1 MIEFA
6 LIGLVVTLV
15 LVMVYARR
23 TRSKWPS
30 DLKRLHPG
38 VANKAEWMAPDDVL
52 HAVQAD
58 YLHAQRW
65 IAETMLAG
73 YAKFT
78 DEAPRYFTGSYLKR
92 QQKLAALHLKSNPRG
107 QRYIG
112 VLRCEHKIRIRHFSD
127 DGLECYLLDRQ
138 MNRAIVTYDYPCLNP
153 ISTQA
158 LDQGAYVYRM
168 IFDRKERHWKI
179 EDFVQQLPL
188 GWEEQVISNDSI
200 RLDESLPAAAGRDL

>member
-6 LIGLVVTLV
+6 LIGLVVTVV
-15 LVMVYARR
+15 LVVMIARR
-23 TRSKWPS
+23 SRGRWPS
-30 DLKRLHPG
+30 DLRRLHPG
-38 VANKAEWMAPDDVL
+38 VALKAAWMAPDVVI
-52 HAVQAD
+52 HAVEGD
-58 YLHAQRW
+58 YVHAQRW

-73 YAKFT
+73 YAKFS
-78 DEAPRYFTGSYLKR
+78 DEAPRYFTGTYIKR
-92 QQKLAALHLKSNPRG
+92 EQKLAAAHLKSNPRG

-112 VLRCEHKIRIRHFSD
+112 VLRCDHKIRIRHFSD

-138 MNRAIVTYDYPCLNP
+138 THRVVVTYDYPCLRP
-153 ISTQA
+153 LGTQA
-158 LDQGAYVYRM
+158 LDQGAYVYHM

-188 GWEEQVISNDSI
+188 GWEEQVISSDSI